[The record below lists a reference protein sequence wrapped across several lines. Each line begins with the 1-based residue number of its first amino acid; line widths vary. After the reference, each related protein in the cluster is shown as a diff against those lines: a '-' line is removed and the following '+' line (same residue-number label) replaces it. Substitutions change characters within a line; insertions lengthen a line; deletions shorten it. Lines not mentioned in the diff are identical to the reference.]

1 MKLYASRKSF
11 LFFTIVLL
19 SQIAAEAQD
28 RTLQSIRQQ
37 FDQGGTPSFYEKLY
51 VHTDKTIYLAG
62 ELIWFKVYQTNGFVN
77 QPINISRISYVE
89 ILSSDKK
96 PVLQAKIGMNSG
108 SGNGSFLIPP
118 SVQSGNF
125 ILRAYTNWMKN
136 FSASKYFE
144 KQITIINTLK
154 RPDWQLL
161 DTLQYSVQFF
171 PEGGNLVQ
179 GLKSKVGFRIT
190 DQFGRGIDC
199 IGAVID
205 QNNDTI
211 SNFKTARFGIG
222 HFVFSPQHGNTYKAN
237 IAVNNTTVIKDL
249 PTAYDRGYV
258 MTIVPSE
265 NEQMQVVVNANTA
278 TPNQSVYLLIHQSRV
293 IKLALVQPI
302 QHGFATFNIA
312 KNDFHDG
319 ISYLT
324 LFDGNGQPICERL
337 YFKRPRKKLQIAIE
351 MDHRQYE
358 TKEQVKIQLH
368 PYKDSIDALT
378 ADMSVSVFLVDS
390 LQRLEQDDIFSYFW
404 LVSEF
409 NGNIESP
416 EYYCSNSG
424 NAAEEDLDNLM
435 LTHGWRK
442 FNWKDTSYKEPTL
455 RFLPEYEGHFIQGT
469 VSNKKGGTPKSGT
482 TAFLSI
488 PGERFQ
494 FSNSISDE
502 EGHISFIAKDF
513 FGAGEIIV
521 QTDHTKDNSLY
532 IGIASP
538 FSKSFSSRLL
548 SPFHV
553 SELWKNHLVSR
564 SIGTQAQNLFL
575 ADSIRQFFLPT
586 FSDTTAFYGK
596 PDKQY
601 LLDDYT
607 RFVTMEEVMREFVT
621 EVQVRKRGDL
631 FHFQVL
637 NSPYKKFFEE
647 QPLLLLDGVPF
658 FDVDKMVSFDPLK
671 IKKIEV
677 VTQRYYYGP
686 MVYYG
691 IVSCQTYEGDL
702 VGFPLDPAA
711 LVVEY
716 EGLQLKR
723 EFYSPVYEAD
733 NSLNNR
739 LPDFRNVLYW
749 SPEIN
754 CDENGRGAL
763 RFYTSE
769 IPGTYAIVVQGI
781 TADGYAGT
789 GISTF
794 LVAEPAKK

>member
-1 MKLYASRKSF
+1 
-11 LFFTIVLL
+11 
-19 SQIAAEAQD
+19 
-28 RTLQSIRQQ
+28 
-37 FDQGGTPSFYEKLY
+37 
-51 VHTDKTIYLAG
+51 
-62 ELIWFKVYQTNGFVN
+62 
-77 QPINISRISYVE
+77 
-89 ILSSDKK
+89 
-96 PVLQAKIGMNSG
+96 
-108 SGNGSFLIPP
+108 
-118 SVQSGNF
+118 
-125 ILRAYTNWMKN
+125 
-136 FSASKYFE
+136 
-144 KQITIINTLK
+144 
-154 RPDWQLL
+154 
-161 DTLQYSVQFF
+161 
-171 PEGGNLVQ
+171 
-179 GLKSKVGFRIT
+179 
-190 DQFGRGIDC
+190 
-199 IGAVID
+199 
-205 QNNDTI
+205 
-211 SNFKTARFGIG
+211 
-222 HFVFSPQHGNTYKAN
+222 
-237 IAVNNTTVIKDL
+237 
-249 PTAYDRGYV
+249 
-258 MTIVPSE
+258 
-265 NEQMQVVVNANTA
+265 
-278 TPNQSVYLLIHQSRV
+278 LIHQRQV
-293 IKLALVQPI
+293 VKLALVQSI
-302 QHGFATFNIA
+302 QNGFATFNIA
-312 KNDFHDG
+312 KKDFHDG

-324 LFDGNGQPICERL
+324 LFDGYGQPVCERL

-351 MDHRQYE
+351 TDHRQYE
-358 TKEQVKIQLH
+358 TKEQVKIELH
-368 PYKDSIDALT
+368 PYKDSVVALT

-390 LQRLEQDDIFSYFW
+390 LQRLEQNDIFSYLW

-416 EYYCSNSG
+416 GYYCSNSG
-424 NAAEEDLDNLM
+424 DEADGDLDNLM

-442 FNWKDTSYKEPTL
+442 FNWKDTSDNKKPTL
-455 RFLPEYEGHFIQGT
+455 RFLPEYEGHFVQGT
-469 VSNKKGGTPKSGT
+469 VSNKKGGIPKSGT

-521 QTDHTKDNSLY
+521 QTDLTKDSSLH
-532 IGIASP
+532 IDITSP
-538 FSKSFSSRLL
+538 FSNAFSSRLL
-548 SPFHV
+548 PAFQV
-553 SELWKNHLVSR
+553 SEHWKNLLVSR

-575 ADSIRQFFLPT
+575 ADSIRRFFLPT

-637 NSPYKKFFEE
+637 NGPFKKFFEE
-647 QPLLLLDGVPF
+647 EPLLLLDGVPV
-658 FDVDKMVSFDPLK
+658 FDIDKIVSFDPLK

-691 IVSCQTYEGDL
+691 IVSYQTYEGDL

-723 EFYSPVYEAD
+723 KFYSPVYETG

-754 CDENGRGAL
+754 CNENGRGTLA
-763 RFYTSE
+763 FYTSE
-769 IPGTYAIVVQGI
+769 VPGTYAIVVQGI

-794 LVAEPAKK
+794 SVAEPAKK